1 MAVSKPSPSA
11 GSPKLSELFKNMN
24 VNPEKLAG
32 MLSHV
37 PTKPPADKNAIG

>member
-1 MAVSKPSPSA
+1 MSVSKASPSA
-11 GSPKLSELFKNMN
+11 GTPTLSALFKSMN
-24 VNPEKLAG
+24 INPEKLAG